1 MVRRSSVSG
10 PLLPRTR
17 VRRRRADGT
26 PVIAYLPRPG
36 TVPIGA
42 ALVLGGDLR
51 PDHVPG
57 DGPHAHDFHVLVHVE
72 RGAGT
77 LRVDARE
84 WALGEGDVCL
94 VAPGEVVRGAS
105 ALPGDARVW
114 LAFFTAEALGPQA
127 STPLAWRQHPLLAAF
142 GRLDEGAPRVLS
154 VPERERASWAT
165 LLGVLSD
172 EAGVHSPGPV
182 RPGAHEAATAALT
195 LLLVSLA
202 RITPVAPPATPG
214 RGARPDLDE
223 IAGGW
228 ARDPLVAA
236 VLDVVEAGFREPIS
250 TRDVADSLGYTTGHL
265 TTVVRER
272 SGRTVL
278 EWLTERRMIEARRL
292 LVETD
297 LPVAV
302 VAERTGYRDATYLV
316 RRFREQH
323 GVTPLQWRRQARA

>member
-1 MVRRSSVSG
+1 MVRRSSASG

-26 PVIAYLPRPG
+26 PVIAYLPAPG

-42 ALVLGGDLR
+42 ELVVGGDLR

-77 LRVDARE
+77 LRVDTRE

-105 ALPGDARVW
+105 ALPADARVW

-127 STPLAWRQHPLLAAF
+127 VAPLAWRQHPLLTAF
-142 GRLDEGAPRVLS
+142 GRLGEGAPRVWR
-154 VPERERASWAT
+154 VPERERGSWAT
-165 LLGVLSD
+165 LLGLLAA
-172 EAGVHSPGPV
+172 ETGAHSPEPV
-182 RPGAHEAATAALT
+182 RPGGPEAAAAALT
-195 LLLVSLA
+195 LLLVSLSRMA
-202 RITPVAPPATPG
+202 SDVAAPPPAGVVTDADAP
-214 RGARPDLDE
+214 
-223 IAGGW
+223 AGGW
-228 ARDPLVAA
+228 ARDPIVAA
-236 VLDVVEAGFREPIS
+236 VLDVVESRFREPVS
-250 TRDVADSLGYTTGHL
+250 TRDVAGALGYTTGHL

-302 VAERTGYRDATYLV
+302 VAERTGYRDSTYLV

>member
-1 MVRRSSVSG
+1 MRR
-10 PLLPRTR
+10 L
-17 VRRRRADGT
+17 RADGT
-26 PVIAYLPRPG
+26 PVVAYLPSPG

-42 ALVLGGDLR
+42 ELVVDADLR

-77 LRVDARE
+77 LRVDSGDWQLAT
-84 WALGEGDVCL
+84 GDVCL

-105 ALPGDARVW
+105 VQPGDARVW
-114 LAFFTAEALGPQA
+114 LAFFTAEALGRHA
-127 STPLAWRQHPLLAAF
+127 VAPLVWRQHPLLAAF
-142 GRLDEGAPRVLS
+142 SGLDAGSPRVLS
-154 VPERERASWAT
+154 VPEEERASWAT
-165 LLGVLSD
+165 LLGILAA
-172 EAGVHSPGPV
+172 EAGVHSPGRV
-182 RPGAHEAATAALT
+182 RPGAQEAATAALT

-202 RITPVAPPATPG
+202 RVAAPAVPGVAPTPEVD
-214 RGARPDLDE
+214 PSS
-223 IAGGW
+223 GGW

-236 VLDVVEAGFREPIS
+236 VLDAVEAGFREPIS
-250 TRDVADSLGYTTGHL
+250 TRDVARSLGYTTGHL

-292 LVETD
+292 LSETD

-302 VAERTGYRDATYLV
+302 VADRTGYRDSTYLV

-323 GVTPLQWRRQARA
+323 GVTPIQWRRQTRA